1 MCDLISGKC
10 LANISS
16 LLIAVFLF
24 IRVACCFKKF
34 TESWDVVKNG
44 IPEDVTHSKHW
55 AGSFYEDQDYNIK
68 ITKSIWSCKT
78 YYRNENKSFELEGSL
93 QSSEKLPSYIT
104 QTQQQMA
111 CTDASFVNCLL
122 TTQKLTGNFFLIQ
135 KDNVLVDVIMD
146 ECNFIYNYQL
156 FNSWSHTEIKELQI
170 FGEKI
175 AW

>member
-78 YYRNENKSFELEGSL
+78 YYRNENKSFELWRL
-93 QSSEKLPSYIT
+93 IT
-104 QTQQQMA
+104 IFRKVTQLHYTNPTANGMYR
-111 CTDASFVNCLL
+111 CIFCKLL
-122 TTQKLTGNFFLIQ
+122 TYHPETDREFLFDSKRQCIGR
-135 KDNVLVDVIMD
+135 
-146 ECNFIYNYQL
+146 CYNG
-156 FNSWSHTEIKELQI
+156 WM
-170 FGEKI
+170 
-175 AW
+175 

>member
-1 MCDLISGKC
+1 M
-10 LANISS
+10 
-16 LLIAVFLF
+16 
-24 IRVACCFKKF
+24 
-34 TESWDVVKNG
+34 
-44 IPEDVTHSKHW
+44 
-55 AGSFYEDQDYNIK
+55 
-68 ITKSIWSCKT
+68 KT
-78 YYRNENKSFELEGSL
+78 RALNSEGSL